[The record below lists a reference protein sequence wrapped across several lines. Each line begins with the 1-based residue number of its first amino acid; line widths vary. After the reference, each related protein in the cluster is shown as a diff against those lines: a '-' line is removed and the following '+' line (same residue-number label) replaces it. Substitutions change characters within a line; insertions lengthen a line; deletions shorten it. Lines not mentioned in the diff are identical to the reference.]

1 MVTAQTPSLNTVG
14 PGGQTPSV
22 SVYLAGNDA
31 IGANVP
37 MDVSAIAS
45 ATSPTELR
53 VPTTCT
59 LIDFVAEVDAALAGV
74 LEWYANGMPTGVR
87 IALAAHQ
94 ATNNGRPALR
104 TVFRSGVIYRLKV
117 VDTVVTT

>member
-1 MVTAQTPSLNTVG
+1 MVTAQTPSLNTMG
-14 PGGQTPSV
+14 ANGQAPSV
-22 SVYLAGNDA
+22 SIYLAGNDA
-31 IGANVP
+31 IGANIP
-37 MDVSAIAS
+37 MDVSAIAT
-45 ATSPTELR
+45 ANSPTELR
-53 VPTTCT
+53 VPASCT
-59 LIDFVAEVDAALAGV
+59 LIDFVCEVDGALAGV

-104 TVFRSGVIYRLKV
+104 TQFRSGVIYRLKV